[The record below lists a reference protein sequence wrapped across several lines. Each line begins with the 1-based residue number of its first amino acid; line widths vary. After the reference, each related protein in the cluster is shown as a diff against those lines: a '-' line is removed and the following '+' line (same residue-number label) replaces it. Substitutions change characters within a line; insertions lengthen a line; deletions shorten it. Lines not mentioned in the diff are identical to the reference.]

1 MMRCC
6 ICGRQLSAPTLFIGN
21 LPVGSTCGKRAG
33 LVELARKRTGVLRLA
48 AGRLPKLQRDDP
60 QTMDLF
66 QEEPGHG

>member
-6 ICGRQLSAPTLFIGN
+6 LCGRQLSAPTLFIGN

-33 LVELARKRTGVLRLA
+33 LVELARRKTGAVRLA
-48 AGRLPKLQRDDP
+48 TGRAVKPQRDDP

-66 QEEPGHG
+66 EEVAHG